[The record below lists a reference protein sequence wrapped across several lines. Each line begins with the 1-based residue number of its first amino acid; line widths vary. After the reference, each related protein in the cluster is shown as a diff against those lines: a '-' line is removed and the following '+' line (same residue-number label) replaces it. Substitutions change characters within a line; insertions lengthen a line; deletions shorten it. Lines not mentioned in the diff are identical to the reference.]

1 MYNMIIEG
9 FLSTQEFTI
18 ILDNLHSYLIAANH
32 VTSDKS
38 VMAFVF
44 FIDMWHTGLSLNM
57 Q

>member
-44 FIDMWHTGLSLNM
+44 FIDM
-57 Q
+57 